1 MQGGYTITT
10 PLTTGLILCLGVDLQ
25 GGHSVLYSMTP
36 GWQRFWEWIFPI
48 VIMVG
53 ATLTAHDIYP
63 WNKWLFLV
71 GNGGLTIMCAL
82 WRRWSL
88 VGLNG
93 YLALTYLVGLLLH

>member
-1 MQGGYTITT
+1 MQPGYLDSMGITME
-10 PLTTGLILCLGVDLQ
+10 LIWAQGIDLR